1 MPAILAA
8 LGSLLLSLVGSAVG
22 QVVAALGV
30 GVVAY
35 TGMSA
40 TLDWLK
46 TQLIANFSAL
56 PVEVLGML
64 SVMKVG
70 QCISIVFSA
79 IAIRLLISGMTGG
92 TVKRWVTK

>member
-35 TGMSA
+35 TGMST